1 MKTAVTAIGTANDLF
16 DAAEPE
22 AVEADIKAAVEAAV
36 NAALAN
42 GVDASFDW
50 TGTGMGVTEAQN
62 GTAGDNDG
70 TAGSAKVTVTLS
82 KGDVAET
89 VALNLTVPAMAFTNT
104 ADGKIDAAKTALEA
118 VNTTIAAPADNSI
131 LSEDDAKEA
140 ITDLFDA
147 VSLGTGVSYEV
158 KNWGTYTAARND
170 TGSSATPNSDGS
182 NGQLKVTLTVK
193 CAGGTD
199 VDTSEFTF
207 TFSYGYNA

>member
-1 MKTAVTAIGTANDLF
+1 M
-16 DAAEPE
+16 
-22 AVEADIKAAVEAAV
+22 
-36 NAALAN
+36 
-42 GVDASFDW
+42 
-50 TGTGMGVTEAQN
+50 
-62 GTAGDNDG
+62 
-70 TAGSAKVTVTLS
+70 
-82 KGDVAET
+82 AET